1 MSRGAALA
9 VDSYTARP
17 LASFEMI
24 FRTLVFSSFA
34 LLALLVGESPTAA
47 QNPNQAFAGRIM
59 MSSKRFPQQAR
70 SASAYTAAIR
80 KQAQTS
86 FVESKDT
93 HTWKIYFAGFLK
105 QPLNDLEYVIKL
117 YDVTGKAQQL
127 LVSFDQFTN
136 ERGQQTILS
145 NMTLDK
151 KQVGVNKELLMTMES
166 KGKVLASSRFKILG
180 EGERF
185 TGKVDFTPEEAS
197 KGSDE

>member
-1 MSRGAALA
+1 M
-9 VDSYTARP
+9 
-17 LASFEMI
+17 EMT
-24 FRTLVFSSFA
+24 FRTVVISSFA
-34 LLALLVGESPTAA
+34 VLAVILAGTELAAA

-70 SASAYTAAIR
+70 SASAYTTAIR
-80 KQAQTS
+80 RQAQTS
-86 FVESKDT
+86 FVEAKDT
-93 HTWKIYFAGFLK
+93 HTWKIYYAGFLK
-105 QPLNDLEYVIKL
+105 TPLNDLEYVIKL
-117 YDVTGKAQQL
+117 YDVSGKSQQL

-166 KGKVLASSRFKILG
+166 KGKVLASTRFKIVG

-197 KGSDE
+197 KGSNDD